1 MSQTI
6 DQRNQPRGQGD
17 ATPADGRAAASAPP
31 PADSAAFATVYN
43 DVRRPSHPF
52 LRPPVEAD
60 EIGRL
65 GSYRVLRLLGQGG
78 MGFVFHA
85 EDAALRR
92 PVALKVMRP
101 ELDQDE
107 DGLERFLREARL
119 MASIKHDHLVTVYQ
133 VGQEGRLPYLA
144 MELLQGESLDHW
156 MKQSRKVSVSD
167 VLRLSREIVSG
178 LAVIHRHGLI
188 HRDVKPANIWLEK
201 PGGRV
206 KILDFGLARVA
217 KDEARL
223 TQPGM
228 VLGTPAFMA
237 PEQARGETVD
247 ARGDLFSVGC
257 ILYELASGT
266 RPFEAP
272 TTMAALTALAVKDP
286 QPLHEL
292 RSSLP
297 RDLSDLIMQLLAKD
311 PARRPESAQVVL
323 ARLRKIEARLAA
335 RPASVSAS
343 ATRREPPPR
352 PKTRTRMKKAK
363 PTDRPWLTKALVI
376 GLPLLAVLTIGSALL
391 VPAVFG
397 RPNPAASRPP
407 SSAFAAPSAVFVTSW
422 TPIDDQN
429 PISAPPPPPGAP
441 PPPPGAPPPP
451 FAGVRVHDQPSP
463 HGIFMHPPML
473 PNGGAAS
480 LSYKL
485 GKQYGVFNADISL
498 NDGPPEADTPL
509 TFSVFGDGRLLWQSH
524 PVRRQADAD
533 RCAVSVKGVDV
544 LTLQVNC
551 PGSPRGAHAV
561 WVEPSVAP

>member
-1 MSQTI
+1 M
-6 DQRNQPRGQGD
+6 
-17 ATPADGRAAASAPP
+17 
-31 PADSAAFATVYN
+31 
-43 DVRRPSHPF
+43 
-52 LRPPVEAD
+52 EAD

-65 GSYRVLRLLGQGG
+65 GSYRILRLLGQGG

-101 ELDQDE
+101 ELEQDE

-188 HRDVKPANIWLEK
+188 HRDVKPANIWLES

-206 KILDFGLARVA
+206 KILDFGLARIA

-237 PEQARGETVD
+237 PEQARGESVD
-247 ARGDLFSVGC
+247 ARGDLFSLGC
-257 ILYELASGT
+257 ILYELSSGT

-286 QPLHEL
+286 KPLHEL

-323 ARLRKIEARLAA
+323 ARLRKIGTRLAA
-335 RPASVSAS
+335 RPAPGPAS
-343 ATRREPPPR
+343 ATHREPPPR
-352 PKTRTRMKKAK
+352 PKTRGPVKKAK
-363 PTDRPWLTKALVI
+363 PPRRRWLKPTLVV

-391 VPAVFG
+391 VPTVFG
-397 RPNPAASRPP
+397 RPNPAATTFP
-407 SSAFAAPSAVFVTSW
+407 SVVFVNGW

-429 PISAPPPPPGAP
+429 PISAPPPPPGTP

-451 FAGVRVHDQPSP
+451 FAGVRVHGEPSP
-463 HGIFMHPPML
+463 HGIFMHPPMR

-480 LSYKL
+480 LSYRL
-485 GKQYGVFNADISL
+485 GKQYSVFNAETSL
-498 NDGPPEADTPL
+498 NDGPPETDTPL
-509 TFSVFGDGRLLWQSH
+509 TFSVFGDGRLLWHLPPFGGKQT
-524 PVRRQADAD
+524 PTAVRF
-533 RCAVSVKGVDV
+533 
-544 LTLQVNC
+544 
-551 PGSPRGAHAV
+551 P
-561 WVEPSVAP
+561 